1 MALVIDIAD
10 AVVAELREGTFS
22 QSFTPLRRVSPQYDI
37 AELAVLRVTV
47 VPASMAISSDSRMA
61 SRHDVQIDVGIQK
74 KLGRSVDDDIAP
86 LCNLVDEIGEFL
98 KRRRLSQM
106 PQVLFLSLTNDPIY
120 AVEHLVDNGVFTS
133 VLRITYRA
141 LR

>member
-47 VPASMAISSDSRMA
+47 VPASMEISSDSRMA

-74 KLGRSVDDDIAP
+74 KLGRSLDDDIAP

>member
-47 VPASMAISSDSRMA
+47 VPASMEISNDSRMA

-74 KLGRSVDDDIAP
+74 KLGRSLDDDIAP
-86 LCNLVDEIGEFL
+86 LRNLVDEIGEFL

>member
-47 VPASMAISSDSRMA
+47 VPASMEISNDSRMA

-74 KLGRSVDDDIAP
+74 KLGRSLDADIAP

>member
-47 VPASMAISSDSRMA
+47 VPASMEISNDSRMA

-74 KLGRSVDDDIAP
+74 KLGRSLDDDIAP